1 MKAAVTA
8 AGPTLIWI
16 NGAHGS
22 GKTTVARRLVRA
34 CRGAWLLDPER
45 IGFALQRSHGTC
57 EDFRALPLWRAQ
69 SLEAALAAAGEGTER
84 FAIVP
89 MALAEP
95 DWFDEIVGE
104 LRRRGVQVH
113 HFSLLAAP
121 ATLRRRLRWR
131 LDWPASR
138 RWALARIDRFE
149 ALRQPAFAVQIE
161 TDGRQVAAIVREIV
175 GHLPAELAARFGL

>member
-1 MKAAVTA
+1 MTA

-22 GKTTVARRLVRA
+22 GKTTVARRLVRS
-34 CRGAWLLDPER
+34 CPGAWLLDPER
-45 IGFALQRSHGTC
+45 IGFRLRRTMAVGD
-57 EDFRALPLWRAQ
+57 DFRALPAWRALT
-69 SLEAALAAAGEGTER
+69 LEAAFEAASTWPER
-84 FAIVP
+84 LAIVP

-95 DWFDEIVGE
+95 DRFDEIVGE
-104 LRRRGVQVH
+104 LRRREVQVH

-121 ATLRRRLRWR
+121 ETLRRRLRWR

-149 ALRQPAFAVQIE
+149 ALRQPAFATQIE
-161 TDGRQVAAIVREIV
+161 TDGRPVGAIVREIV
-175 GHLPAELAARFGL
+175 GHLPAELAARFSL